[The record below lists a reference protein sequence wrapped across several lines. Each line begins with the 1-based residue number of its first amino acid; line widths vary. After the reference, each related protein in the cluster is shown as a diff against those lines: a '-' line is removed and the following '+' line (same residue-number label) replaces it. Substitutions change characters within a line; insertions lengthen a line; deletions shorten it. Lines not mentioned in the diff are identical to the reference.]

1 MSSTPRESS
10 PKARVLLWSSL
21 ARLRVSL
28 LGIRRRRST
37 LPGRRNQGLC
47 LRERPS
53 PAKILPGIGSW

>member
-1 MSSTPRESS
+1 MSSTLRESS

-28 LGIRRRRST
+28 LGIRRRST